1 MDFLRKWE
9 NYIVQHEQSSEA
21 ERVMV
26 VKKKAKKINKALN

>member
-26 VKKKAKKINKALN
+26 AKKKLKRLIEL

>member
-9 NYIVQHEQSSEA
+9 NNIVQHEQSSEA

-26 VKKKAKKINKALN
+26 VKKKLKRLIEL